1 MTTESTTA
9 DPGPAPARRRPRR
22 GFRGGWYFVI
32 SIASAGFLAWV
43 PFVHAAT
50 RLGRPRPVIRNA
62 VLFGAGAVV
71 LGVLAALSPTT
82 AEGHPATTTS
92 AVMEPIYVISM
103 LCVIAGACLLQAP
116 LRRRV
121 FFGEKPAEP
130 AVDPAVAAVLA
141 ARARR
146 DEARELARRDPLL
159 ARELHIGRPDL
170 HGAYDDGGLVDLG
183 SAPAEAIA
191 AVCEVDRSVADAIVS
206 LRESAMGLLAVDD
219 VFSLTEVPLPAW
231 ERIRDRAPLIG

>member
-170 HGAYDDGGLVDLG
+170 HGAYDDGGLVDL
-183 SAPAEAIA
+183 
-191 AVCEVDRSVADAIVS
+191 DR
-206 LRESAMGLLAVDD
+206 RPPR
-219 VFSLTEVPLPAW
+219 PLPPSARW
-231 ERIRDRAPLIG
+231 TAPSPTRSSACARVRWACSPSTTSSASPRCRSRRGNASATGHR